1 MSSSPEDTVSRDRI
15 STLLRRAG
23 LRVTPQRIAVLDA
36 LATGRHLV
44 TCRQVWRRARRR
56 TAALGLVTAYRILER
71 MRERG
76 LLEQVDIRGVAHF
89 GLADR
94 HHEHAIC
101 QRCGAIEATDRCF
114 LESIAG
120 TRLRG
125 SGFLVQGHRLDLL
138 GVCQACQRAG

>member
-1 MSSSPEDTVSRDRI
+1 MSSLSEGTVSHDRI
-15 STLLRRAG
+15 GILLRRAG
-23 LRVTPQRIAVLDA
+23 LRVTPQRIAVLET

-44 TCRQVWRRARRR
+44 TCRQVWRRVRRR
-56 TAALGLVTAYRILER
+56 TATLGLVTAYRILER

-76 LLEQVDIRGVAHF
+76 LVEQVDIRGVAHF

-101 QRCGAIEATDRCF
+101 ERCGAVEATDRC
-114 LESIAG
+114 LLDSIAG

>member
-1 MSSSPEDTVSRDRI
+1 MSQDRL
-15 STLLRRAG
+15 SALLRRAG
-23 LRVTPQRIAVLDA
+23 LRVTPQRVAILDT
-36 LATGRHLV
+36 LATGRHLA
-44 TCRQVWRRARRR
+44 TCQQVWRRAQRR

-76 LLEQVDIRGVAHF
+76 LVEQVDIRGVAHF

-101 QRCGAIEATDRCF
+101 QRCGTIEATDRC
-114 LESIAG
+114 LLDSIAG
-120 TRLRG
+120 TRLQG

>member
-1 MSSSPEDTVSRDRI
+1 MSRDRL
-15 STLLRRAG
+15 SALLRRAG
-23 LRVTPQRIAVLDA
+23 LRVTPQRIAVLET
-36 LATGRHLV
+36 LATGRHLA
-44 TCRQVWRRARRR
+44 TCQEVWRRAQRR

-76 LLEQVDIRGVAHF
+76 LVEQVDIQGVARF

-94 HHEHAIC
+94 HHDHAIC
-101 QRCGAIEATDRCF
+101 QRCGAIEATDSCP
-114 LESIAG
+114 LDSLAG
-120 TRLRG
+120 TRLDG

>member
-1 MSSSPEDTVSRDRI
+1 MSSSSEGTVSRDRLR
-15 STLLRRAG
+15 TLLRRAG
-23 LRVTPQRIAVLDA
+23 LRVTPQRIAVLET
-36 LATGRHLV
+36 LAAGRHLV
-44 TCRQVWRRARRR
+44 TCQQVWRRAQRRP
-56 TAALGLVTAYRILER
+56 AALGLVTAYRILER

-76 LLEQVDIRGVAHF
+76 LVEQIDIRGVAHF

-101 QRCGAIEATDRCF
+101 ERCGAIEATDRCF

-125 SGFLVQGHRLDLL
+125 TGFLVQGHRLDLL

>member
-1 MSSSPEDTVSRDRI
+1 MSRDRASI
-15 STLLRRAG
+15 LLRRAG
-23 LRVTPQRIAVLDA
+23 LRVTPQRIAVLET

-44 TCRQVWRRARRR
+44 TCQQVWRRARRR

-76 LLEQVDIRGVAHF
+76 LVEHVDIRGVAHF

-101 QRCGAIEATDRCF
+101 ERCGAIEATDRCL

-120 TRLRG
+120 MRLRG
-125 SGFLVQGHRLDLL
+125 SGFLVQAHRLDLL

>member
-1 MSSSPEDTVSRDRI
+1 MSPARRAPVSRDRL
-15 STLLRRAG
+15 STLLRQAG
-23 LRVTPQRIAVLDA
+23 LRVTPQRIAVLET
-36 LATGRHLV
+36 LSTGRHLA
-44 TCRQVWRRARRR
+44 TCQDVWRRAHRRA
-56 TAALGLVTAYRILER
+56 AALGLVTAYRILER

-76 LLEQVDIRGVAHF
+76 LVEQMDIEGVAHF

-101 QRCGAIEATDRCF
+101 QRCGAIEATDRCLLDS
-114 LESIAG
+114 LEG

-125 SGFLVQGHRLDLL
+125 TGFLVQGHRLDLL